1 MEKNN
6 IKVSVIIPFYN
17 DENYLEESIKSIVS
31 QTLEDIELILID
43 DGSYDNSTSI
53 AKKYEKQYSNIIYIR
68 QDNKGQGI
76 ARNKGLEVARGKY
89 IYFLDSDDYLDKN
102 ALELCYEV
110 AIKNKADLLT
120 FNSRMD
126 KIDKSKFIIDYS
138 ERNFL
143 EYSVYGLDYFKISL
157 QNNKLFIP
165 VWLYFYSTDFLR
177 KISIKFEPIIFED
190 KVFTIQI
197 CMENPKIIYLNEAI
211 HCRRI
216 RESSTMTTNKTIKHL
231 EGSYINII
239 KSIEIYNELNKN
251 DKEMKKMI
259 LQLIRRNINIFIDI
273 CRHIDSSDEKN
284 ILKNRVKNILISRLD
299 VFSIKQIIKLK
310 IA

>member
-1 MEKNN
+1 MEKNQ

-17 DENYLEESIKSIVS
+17 DEKYLEESIKSIVN

-43 DGSYDNSTSI
+43 DGSLDNSTKI
-53 AKKYEKQYSNIIYIR
+53 AKRYEKKYSNVIYIR
-68 QDNKGQGI
+68 QYNQGQGI
-76 ARNKGLEVARGKY
+76 ARNKGIEIAKGKY

-102 ALELCYEV
+102 ALELCYKL
-110 AIKNKADLLT
+110 ATRNKADVIT

-126 KIDKSKFIIDYS
+126 KIDSSKFIIDYS
-138 ERNFL
+138 KRNFL
-143 EYSVYGLDYFKISL
+143 DDSIYGLDYFKISL
-157 QNNKLFIP
+157 KNNKLFIP
-165 VWLYFYSTDFLR
+165 VWLYLYRSDFLR
-177 KISIKFEPIIFED
+177 EISIKFEPIIFED

-197 CMENPKIIYLNEAI
+197 CMENPKIIYLNKAI

-216 RESSTMTTNKTIKHL
+216 RESSTMTKCKTINHL

-251 DKEMKKMI
+251 DKEMKNMV

-273 CRHIDSSDEKN
+273 CRSINDSNEKY
-284 ILKNRVKNILISRLD
+284 ILKKEVENILISSLN
-299 VFSIKQIIKLK
+299 VFSLKQLIKLK